1 MKKERKLLKGRKD
14 GKKVGRKKEKKE
26 QGKTGRSSG
35 SGLLAQDF
43 NLSNWFSRGSRC
55 VSDKKPAWPT
65 EKVQGQSELPT
76 ETHSQT
82 TKMSTEPHYQR
93 SVCRT

>member
-1 MKKERKLLKGRKD
+1 MKRKRKLMKGRKD
-14 GKKVGRKKEKKE
+14 GKRVGRKKEKKE

-35 SGLLAQDF
+35 SGLLSQDF
-43 NLSNWFSRGSRC
+43 NLSNCLSTGSRC

-65 EKVQGQSELPT
+65 EKVQGQPELPT

-82 TKMSTEPHYQR
+82 NKMSTDIDH
-93 SVCRT
+93 